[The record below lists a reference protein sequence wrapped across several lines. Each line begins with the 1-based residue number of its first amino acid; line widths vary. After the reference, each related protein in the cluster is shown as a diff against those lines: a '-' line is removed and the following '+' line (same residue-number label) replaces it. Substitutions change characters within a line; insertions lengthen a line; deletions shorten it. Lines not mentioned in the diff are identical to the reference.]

1 MREAATPAES
11 AIASLRWLIEAGAD
25 EAVGDVPVDRFAL
38 AKPAAKAQA
47 EPATTGRAAPAPTI
61 TLPREMTEPRTARPV
76 ERPVERQMERPVER
90 AAPAAA
96 PTRGGASVEAA
107 REIAERCQSLEELRA
122 ALEAFD
128 GCALKTTATNLVFAD
143 GNPDAP
149 LMFVG
154 EAPGRDEDLK
164 GLPFVGASGQLLDRM
179 LSHIGYS
186 RAENAYIANIL
197 FWRPPGNRDPTPE
210 EVATSMPFVERH
222 IALKKPKVIVAL
234 GNISAKQLFQ
244 RTDGITR
251 LRGKWGTFN
260 AGGAPIPLIATFHP
274 ANLLRNPINKRYVW
288 RDLLSVAQK
297 LEDLGEGPHV

>member
-1 MREAATPAES
+1 MRDAATPRDS
-11 AIASLRWLIEAGAD
+11 ALASLRWLIEAGAD
-25 EAVGDVPVDRFAL
+25 EAVGDEPVDRFAL
-38 AKPAAKAQA
+38 AKASAKPKA
-47 EPATTGRAAPAPTI
+47 EPQTGRAAPAPTI
-61 TLPREMTEPRTARPV
+61 TLPREMTEARAPARPV
-76 ERPVERQMERPVER
+76 ERRDERPVERPAER

-107 REIAERCQSLEELRA
+107 REIAERCHSLEELRA

-143 GNPDAP
+143 GNPEAP

-179 LSHIGYS
+179 LSHIGFS

-210 EVATSMPFVERH
+210 EVATCMPFVERH

-234 GNISAKQLFQ
+234 GNISAKQLLQ

-251 LRGKWGTFN
+251 LRGKWGTYN
-260 AGGAPIPLIATFHP
+260 AGGEPIPLIATFHP

-297 LEDLGEGPHV
+297 MDELGQGPGA

>member
-11 AIASLRWLIEAGAD
+11 ALASLRWLIEAGAD

-38 AKPAAKAQA
+38 AKAGAKPQA
-47 EPATTGRAAPAPTI
+47 EPAMGRAAPAPTI
-61 TLPREMTEPRTARPV
+61 TLPREMTEARTAARHV
-76 ERPVERQMERPVER
+76 ERPVERPAERPVER
-90 AAPAAA
+90 GAPVAA

-107 REIAERCQSLEELRA
+107 REIAERCHTLDELRA
-122 ALEAFD
+122 ALESFD

-143 GNPDAP
+143 GNRDAP

-186 RAENAYIANIL
+186 RAENVYIANIL

-210 EVATSMPFVERH
+210 EVAISMPFVERH

-234 GNISAKQLFQ
+234 GNISAKQLLQ
-244 RTDGITR
+244 RSDGITR
-251 LRGKWGTFN
+251 LRGKWGTYT
-260 AGGAPIPLIATFHP
+260 AGGESIPLIATFHP

-297 LEDLGEGPHV
+297 LDDLGQGPRA